1 MNDNLLKPTITRAVD
16 AQRVERLQ
24 EKQQEYHLV
33 GQVLKRAG
41 HTLFEYNKKTH
52 KVRIADIFHSAAI
65 TVYGNVQHETRCN
78 ANNECIYLQALNLKN
93 AIRHLTKAGYAVSL

>member
-1 MNDNLLKPTITRAVD
+1 MNDNLLKPTITRAED

-41 HTLFEYNKKTH
+41 HTLFEYNKKN
-52 KVRIADIFHSAAI
+52 S
-65 TVYGNVQHETRCN
+65 
-78 ANNECIYLQALNLKN
+78 
-93 AIRHLTKAGYAVSL
+93 